1 MIKLRRAPGGA
12 DSLQWRIDAS
22 FDNYVR
28 NQTGDG
34 TITVSAGASRDDD
47 GYYHF
52 PRIDTSSGSG
62 NLQFGGSVEFRA
74 YLGVLS
80 LRIADPSLHVS
91 RDMVRMYIVDDA
103 APAGTRLELAT
114 ATLEPGRVGPVMLDL
129 RLTERGSELFFGKYP
144 AGAPLA
150 PATVLLPAPA
160 IGMALTE
167 GAH

>member
-34 TITVSAGASRDDD
+34 TVTVSGGASRDDD

-52 PRIDTSSGSG
+52 PRLDTSSGG
-62 NLQFGGSVEFRA
+62 ENVRFGGSVEFRA
-74 YLGVLS
+74 YMGVLS

-91 RDMVRMYIVDDA
+91 QDMVRMYIVDDA
-103 APAGTRLELAT
+103 APAGTRIELAT
-114 ATLEPGRVGPVMLDL
+114 AALDHGQVGLAILDL

-160 IGMALTE
+160 ISMALTE